1 VKEQRG
7 QSLVEFAA
15 GTSALVLLLLG
26 VITLSGFQE
35 AQRRGI
41 SATRQLAF
49 EAVSRS
55 GPVRDD
61 VNAEYAFTHH
71 FDDEGMQDAVGRARY
86 VEEEDVQ
93 VSQQAGRPPGLADH
107 ATTLLMAPL
116 QVGSALMQARLDLET
131 GGYVTGELV
140 LRLAPHKWLPEPFR
154 DLDLLL
160 RQPFAILSDAWN
172 AAGPTHVKERT
183 TGLVPTQR
191 LASVA
196 GYWQNV
202 DGPLTILEPSID
214 KLCLGIIEPEEIPED
229 RLGPMHANVRNRR
242 PCQ

>member
-1 VKEQRG
+1 MKKQRG

-35 AQRRGI
+35 VQRRGI

-49 EAVSRS
+49 EAVSWS
-55 GPVRDD
+55 GPVRDE
-61 VNAEYAFTHH
+61 VNAEHAFAHH
-71 FDDEGMQDAVGRARY
+71 FDDGGMQDAVGRARY
-86 VEEEDVQ
+86 VGEEDVE

-116 QVGSALMQARLDLET
+116 RVGSTLMQARLDLET

-140 LRLAPHKWLPEPFR
+140 LRLAPHQWLPEPFR

-160 RQPFAILSDAWN
+160 RQPYAILSDAWN
-172 AAGPTHVKERT
+172 AAGPPHVKERT
-183 TGLVPTQR
+183 AGLVPTQR
-191 LASVA
+191 LESVA
-196 GYWQNV
+196 GHWQNV
-202 DGPLTILEPSID
+202 TGPLTVLEPSID

-229 RLGPMHANVRNRR
+229 RLGPVQANMRGRR
-242 PCQ
+242 PCK